1 MKCFSLLV
9 FVCALASSLSWAD
22 EMKTIEGQ
30 VFIRT
35 KGGATIKLSLVDV
48 LVVDEKAVTDHIEKQ
63 RAKAQPLLDELRP
76 RQAAIREKIE
86 VASAGARLAHQ
97 ERMKDVLNAKLQAAY
112 EQKIKETDD
121 ATKGEEDLSSKIL
134 YLRTARFLLDGLREI
149 VASTKTD
156 ADGKFSLKLKS
167 GNYVVIAESGRAIGK
182 ETELYTWLVKLR
194 VEADSKLFLAND
206 NMCDGDSPDSL
217 KGISPRRAGTAE
229 LTFDSI
235 QTFLKTLKEAEA
247 QLTEAEAQFKEA
259 EAQFKAEYEKKAM
272 LALSAKMDA
281 ERQKDLEKYRKN
293 PNAAQ
298 QKSVAMFP
306 DLANKGSLLNTEFI
320 ARLKKYRAE
329 TPAFFTDPDWPIRLA
344 QECDNDIR
352 AKAVPK

>member
-35 KGGATIKLSLVDV
+35 KGGETIKLSLVDV
-48 LVVDEKAVTDHIEKQ
+48 LVVDEKVVTEQIEKQ
-63 RAKAQPLLDELRP
+63 RAQAQPLLDELRLQ
-76 RQAAIREKIE
+76 RTAIREKFN
-86 VASAGARLAHQ
+86 AANTGATLAHE
-97 ERMKDVLNAKLQAAY
+97 ERMKDVLNPKLQAAY
-112 EQKIKETDD
+112 EQKRKDASDRIKEVGDV
-121 ATKGEEDLSSKIL
+121 SSKIL
-134 YLRTARFLLDGLREI
+134 YLSTARFLLDGLTGI

-156 ADGKFSLKLKS
+156 ADGKFSVKLKN

-229 LTFDSI
+229 ESFASI
-235 QTFLKTLKEAEA
+235 QTFIKTQKEAEV
-247 QLTEAEAQFKEA
+247 QLKAEAEKNAQ
-259 EAQFKAEYEKKAM
+259 

-281 ERQKDLEKYRKN
+281 ERQNELEKYRKN
-293 PNAAQ
+293 PKAAQ
-298 QKSVAMFP
+298 QKAIELFPALKIPESALNQDFVARVKRYQ
-306 DLANKGSLLNTEFI
+306 LENKAYFLE
-320 ARLKKYRAE
+320 
-329 TPAFFTDPDWPIRLA
+329 PDWPIRLA
-344 QECDNDIR
+344 QECDNAIR